1 MFKRG
6 NSSAIRSKINFAFIC
21 LMLAGQLALA
31 TVAMTQPASWPAW
44 LVAVVAVTVAG
55 VLVFDRLLHRRIRQ
69 LGELAGAISS
79 LGRGDLTAKITWAA
93 GVPTDIDAAIK
104 AKTDRLA
111 KEFGANFKDAF
122 VLDPG
127 TLTTVGKLRVPA
139 LRCGSI
145 LLNLDTGIVDRFSQ
159 ATGGMATIFAMR
171 GNDLVRVATS
181 IKKPD
186 GTRVVGTM
194 LDNTTA
200 AYQQL
205 RKGEVFAGKA
215 QLFGNMYVTHYTPVT
230 AVGGEIVGA
239 LFVGVEWVQQRQ
251 TEDEILELAQGINTV
266 SAEFAGF
273 ISALGHAS
281 EAVNGAATELASS
294 TEKVAA
300 SCRRQ
305 SEAASSTAAAVEQ
318 VTVSISEVAD
328 HAGSTEDN
336 SIKTSELAESGERIV
351 GEASQEISR
360 VADSVTSLATVIAS
374 LGEHSQEIG
383 EIVQV
388 IKKVA
393 EQTNLLALNAA
404 IEAARAGEQ
413 GRGFAVVA
421 DEVRKLAENT
431 GDATVRISGMIA
443 NVRREID
450 ASALNMNDSRNRV
463 QAGVVLADRARNSL
477 GTIREG
483 ANHTLAMIKEISAA
497 TREQRAASNEIARN
511 VETIAVMTEENTA
524 VAANLAGAAAR
535 LEQMSSNLQNLANR
549 FKL

>member
-1 MFKRG
+1 
-6 NSSAIRSKINFAFIC
+6 
-21 LMLAGQLALA
+21 MLAGQVVLAA
-31 TVAMTQPASWPAW
+31 TAMTQAAAW
-44 LVAVVAVTVAG
+44 QAMLVAVVAMTVAG
-55 VLVFDRLLHRRIRQ
+55 ALVFDRLLHRRIRQ
-69 LGELAGAISS
+69 LGELASAISS
-79 LGRGDLTAKITWAA
+79 LGRGDLTAKISWASA
-93 GVPTDIDAAIK
+93 TATDVDAEIK
-104 AKTDRLA
+104 AKTARLA
-111 KEFGANFKDAF
+111 LEFAANFKDAF

-139 LRCGSI
+139 LRCGAL
-145 LLNLDTGIVDRFSQ
+145 LLNLDIGIVDRFSQ
-159 ATGGMATIFAMR
+159 ATGGVATIFAMR
-171 GNDLVRVATS
+171 GVDLVRVATS

-194 LDNTTA
+194 LDSTTT

-205 RKGEVFAGKA
+205 RKGQVFAGKA
-215 QLFGNMYVTHYTPVT
+215 QLFGNTYVTHYAPVT
-230 AVGGEIVGA
+230 AANGAIVGA

-251 TEDEILELAQGINTV
+251 AGDEILELAQGINTV

-273 ISALGHAS
+273 IAALGRAS
-281 EAVNGAATELASS
+281 EEVTGAATELASS
-294 TEKVAA
+294 TEKVAE

-305 SEAASSTAAAVEQ
+305 SDATATTAAAVEQ
-318 VTVSISEVAD
+318 VTVSISQVAD

-336 SIKTSELAESGERIV
+336 SIKTSELAANGERIV

-360 VADSVTSLATVIAS
+360 VADSVTSLAAVIAS
-374 LGEHSQEIG
+374 LGEHSREIG

-431 GDATVRISGMIA
+431 GDATVRISSMIA
-443 NVRREID
+443 NIRREID
-450 ASALNMNDSRNRV
+450 TSALNMNDSRNQVR
-463 QAGVVLADRARNSL
+463 AGVVLADRARDSL

-483 ANHTLAMIKEISAA
+483 ANHTLAMVKEISAA
-497 TREQRAASNEIARN
+497 TREQSAASNEIARN
-511 VETIAVMTEENTA
+511 VETIAVMTEENSA